1 MTKVLGLGNA
11 LVDVLISI
19 ENDEILKN
27 LNLPRG
33 SMQLVDE
40 NFLSMATEAT
50 KGLKQSIAAGGS
62 AANTINGLA
71 NIGIPC
77 SFIGKINNDKFGEY
91 YHDDMV
97 KSGIKPILL
106 KGKAQTGRATVFIS
120 KDSERTFGTYLGA
133 AIEMVPEEITP
144 NMFDGFGYFH
154 IEGYLVQNHDLIRR
168 AMQLAHEK
176 GVKVSLDLASYNVVE
191 ANRDFLKEMIEKY
204 VDILF
209 ANEEEAKAF
218 TGKTPEESLHEFAKM
233 VDIAVVKVG
242 SKGSMIKSKDEVV
255 NVGVIKVNPVD
266 TTGAGDLYAAG
277 FIYGLAK
284 NLSLEKC
291 GKIGAIL
298 SGKVIEFVGP
308 KMSQNTWTEIREM
321 VKEIEKDIIVKN
333 GW

>member
-19 ENDEILKN
+19 ENDDILKQ

-40 NFLSMATEAT
+40 HFLSMATEAT
-50 KGLKQSIAAGGS
+50 KGLKQNIAAGGS

-71 NIGIPC
+71 NVGIPC
-77 SFIGKINNDKFGEY
+77 SFIGKISNDKFGEY

-97 KSGIKPILL
+97 KNRIEPILL

-120 KDSERTFGTYLGA
+120 KDSERTFGTYLGS
-133 AIEMVPEEITP
+133 AIEMVPDELTP
-144 NMFDGFGYFH
+144 ELFDGYSYFH
-154 IEGYLVQNHDLIRR
+154 IEGYLVQNHDLVRK
-168 AMQLAHEK
+168 AMQLAHAK
-176 GVKVSLDLASYNVVE
+176 GVKISLDLASYNVVE

-204 VDILF
+204 VNILF

-218 TGKTPEESLHEFAKM
+218 TGKTPEESLHEIAKL
-233 VDIAVVKVG
+233 VDIAVVKLG
-242 SKGSMIKSKDEVV
+242 SKGSMIKRNNEVY

-277 FIYGLAK
+277 FLYGLAK
-284 NLSLEKC
+284 NLPLDKC
-291 GKIGAIL
+291 GRIGAIL

-308 KMSQNTWTEIREM
+308 KMDVNTWKDINKM
-321 VKEIEKDIIVKN
+321 IKEIES
-333 GW
+333 

>member
-1 MTKVLGLGNA
+1 MAKVLGLGNA

-19 ENDEILKN
+19 ENDDILKQ

-40 NFLSMATEAT
+40 SFLTLATEST

-62 AANTINGLA
+62 AANTINGIA
-71 NIGIPC
+71 NLGMKC
-77 SFIGKINNDKFGEY
+77 SFIGKISNDKFGEY

-97 KSGIKPILL
+97 KNGINPILL

-133 AIEMVPEEITP
+133 AIEMVPEELTP
-144 NMFDGFGYFH
+144 EMFDGYSYFH
-154 IEGYLVQNHDLIRR
+154 IEGYLVQNHELIRK
-168 AMQLAHEK
+168 AMKLAHAK
-176 GVKVSLDLASYNVVE
+176 GVKISLDLASYNVVE
-191 ANRDFLKEMIEKY
+191 ANREFLREMIDMY

-218 TGKTPEESLHEFAKM
+218 TGKSPEESLHELASL
-233 VDIAVVKVG
+233 VEIAVVKIG
-242 SKGSMIKSKDEVV
+242 SKGSMIKRNQEVEK
-255 NVGVIKVNPVD
+255 VGVIKVTCVD

-277 FIYGLAK
+277 FLYGLAK
-284 NLSLEKC
+284 KLSLKKC
-291 GKIGAIL
+291 GEIGAVL

-308 KMSQNTWTEIREM
+308 KMDEATW
-321 VKEIEKDIIVKN
+321 KEINRMIKELEAR
-333 GW
+333 

>member
-19 ENDEILKN
+19 ENDEILKQ

-40 NFLSMATEAT
+40 NFLNLATEAT

-62 AANTINGLA
+62 AANTINGIA
-71 NIGIPC
+71 NIGVSC
-77 SFIGKINNDKFGEY
+77 SFIGKISDDKFGEY
-91 YHDDMV
+91 YRDDML
-97 KSGIKPILL
+97 KSGIQPILL

-133 AIEMVPEEITP
+133 AIEMVPEDLTP
-144 NMFDGFGYFH
+144 DMFDGFSFFH
-154 IEGYLVQNHDLIRR
+154 IEGYLVQNQDLIRK
-168 AMQLAHEK
+168 AMRLAHEK

-191 ANRDFLKEMIEKY
+191 ANREFLKEMIEKY
-204 VDILF
+204 VDIIF

-218 TGKTPEESLHEFAKM
+218 TGKSPEESLHELASK
-233 VDIAVVKVG
+233 VDIAVVKLG
-242 SKGSMIKSKDEVV
+242 SAGSLIKRGDEVV
-255 NVGVIKVNPVD
+255 NVGIIKVNCVD

-284 NLSLEKC
+284 DLPLNKC
-291 GKIGAIL
+291 GQIGAIL
-298 SGKVIEFVGP
+298 SGKVIEVVGP
-308 KMSQNTWTEIREM
+308 KMDEKTWMEIHQLVR
-321 VKEIEKDIIVKN
+321 EIEK
-333 GW
+333 